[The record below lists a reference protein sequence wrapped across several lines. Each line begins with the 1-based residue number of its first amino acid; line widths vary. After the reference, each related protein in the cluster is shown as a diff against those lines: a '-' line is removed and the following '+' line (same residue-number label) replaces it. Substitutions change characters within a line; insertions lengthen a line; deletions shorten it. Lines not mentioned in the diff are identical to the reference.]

1 MPSSLIHTLLIPF
14 AWVAPFLVVMMTIVV
29 IHELGHFWAAR
40 AFGVAIDRF
49 SIGFGRALVSWRDK
63 SGVEWRIA
71 WAPFG
76 GYVQFAGDE
85 NVASVP
91 DQNDLE
97 QLRAQIVAREG
108 PGAADKYLVFKP
120 LWQRAVVAAAGPFA
134 NFVLA
139 SVIITVMLMTVGEYV
154 TAPRVAAV
162 LPGSPAAKAGIL
174 AGDIVE
180 RAAGERIEAFDDL
193 ARVVQP
199 RSNVPIDI
207 LVKRGARE
215 LALTATPVATPETSA
230 VLGTQV
236 IGTIGVERDPAAQ
249 IFKRYGPVEAIETG
263 LVRPWEMTKGT
274 FYVLSRMVRG
284 QMSFDLLGGPLRTA
298 QLSHAIAKAG
308 YDAGPTLRDHAF
320 GVTVQMLSVIA
331 FISVNVGIFNLLPI
345 PVLDGGHLAFYAY
358 EAVARRPLDAAVQ
371 AVSYRVGL
379 ALLIGLM
386 LFATTNDLRHNG
398 VFHFLGGLGL

>member
-1 MPSSLIHTLLIPF
+1 MHLLTLPI
-14 AWVAPFLVVMMTIVV
+14 AWIGPFLVVMMTIVV
-29 IHELGHFWAAR
+29 IHELGHFLAAK

-49 SIGFGRALVSWRDK
+49 SIGFGRALLSWRDK
-63 SGVEWRIA
+63 SGVEWRIG

-85 NVASVP
+85 NAASIP
-91 DQNDLE
+91 DQNDLT
-97 QLRAQIVAREG
+97 QLREAIIARDG
-108 PGAADKYLVFKP
+108 PKGVDRYLVFKP
-120 LWQRAVVAAAGPFA
+120 LWQRAIVAAAGPFA

-139 SVIITVMLMTVGEYV
+139 STIIAVLLMAVGEVV
-154 TAPRVAAV
+154 TAPRIGRV
-162 LPGSPAAKAGIL
+162 LPDSPAARAGLL
-174 AGDIVE
+174 AGDVVE
-180 RAAGERIEAFDDL
+180 RAAGGRIDSFEDL
-193 ARVVQP
+193 AKAIQP
-199 RSNVPIDI
+199 RANVPIDI
-207 LVKRGARE
+207 LVKRGGAE
-215 LALTATPVATPETSA
+215 VSLSATPIAIAQHDP

-236 IGTIGVERDPAAQ
+236 VGAIGVEPDAGAQ
-249 IFKRYGPVEAIETG
+249 SYKRYGPVEAISAG
-263 LVRPWEMTKGT
+263 LVRPWEMTRTT
-274 FYVLSRMVRG
+274 FYLLGRMFTG
-284 QMSFDLLGGPLRTA
+284 KMSFDLLGGPLRTA

-308 YDAGPTLRDHAF
+308 YDAGPTLRDHAV
-320 GVTVQMLSVIA
+320 GVTEELLQVIA

>member
-1 MPSSLIHTLLIPF
+1 MPSSLLHTLLIPF
-14 AWVAPFLVVMMTIVV
+14 VWIAPFLVVMMTIVV

-49 SIGFGRALVSWRDK
+49 SIGFGRALFSWRDK

-108 PGAADKYLVFKP
+108 PGGADKYLVFKP

-139 SVIITVMLMTVGEYV
+139 SVIITVMLLTIGEYV

-174 AGDIVE
+174 AGDVVE
-180 RAAGERIEAFDDL
+180 RVAGERIDAYEDIANVI
-193 ARVVQP
+193 RP
-199 RSNVPIDI
+199 RTNVPVDI
-207 LVKRGARE
+207 LVRRGAAE
-215 LALTATPVATPETSA
+215 VNLTATPVATTQQDA

-236 IGTIGVERDPAAQ
+236 VGMIGVEGDPRAQ
-249 IFKRYGPVEAIETG
+249 SYKRFSPVEAIKG
-263 LVRPWEMTKGT
+263 GIVRPWKMTKAT
-274 FYVLSRMVRG
+274 FYVLGRMVRG
-284 QMSFDLLGGPLRTA
+284 QMSFDMLGGPLRTA

-308 YDAGPTLRDHAF
+308 YDAGPTLRDRVF

>member
-14 AWVAPFLVVMMTIVV
+14 AWIAPFLVVMMTIVV

-49 SIGFGRALVSWRDK
+49 SIGFGRALFSWRDK
-63 SGVEWRIA
+63 AGVEWRIA

-91 DQNDLE
+91 DQNDL
-97 QLRAQIVAREG
+97 QTLRAQIEAREG
-108 PGAADKYLVFKP
+108 PGAANKYLVFKP
-120 LWQRAVVAAAGPFA
+120 LWQRAIVAAAGPFA

-139 SVIITVMLMTVGEYV
+139 SVIITVMLMVVGEGV
-154 TAPRVAAV
+154 TAPRVGFV
-162 LPGSPAAKAGIL
+162 LPGSPAAKAGFMP
-174 AGDIVE
+174 GDVVE
-180 RAAGERIEAFDDL
+180 RAAGERIDSFEDL
-193 ARVVQP
+193 AQTIQTRA
-199 RSNVPIDI
+199 NVPVEI
-207 LVKRGARE
+207 LIKRGTGE
-215 LALTATPVATPETSA
+215 TTLTATPAATAEHSSE
-230 VLGTQV
+230 LGTQV
-236 IGTIGVERDPAAQ
+236 VGTIGVGPAPGAQ
-249 IFKRYGPVEAIETG
+249 SYKRYGPIEAIEGG

-274 FYVLSRMVRG
+274 FYVLGRMVRG
-284 QMSFDLLGGPLRTA
+284 QMPFDMLGGPLRTA

-308 YDAGPTLRDHAF
+308 YDAGPTLRDRAF

-358 EAVARRPLDAAVQ
+358 EAVARRPLDTAVQ